1 MALENLSPQAFASN
15 TSTMIC
21 QKKGAF
27 AALDL
32 FPFHSNPLQL
42 HAQAALP

>member
-1 MALENLSPQAFASN
+1 MPKE
-15 TSTMIC
+15 
-21 QKKGAF
+21 GAF